1 MLAGLLPATLAI
13 AERRRLEELINEL
26 RTNVANWLEA
36 EGTRLEE
43 VAPEKQP
50 PTDMSKN
57 IGHNWRSPL
66 DKEYDRLVDLAAVAM
81 IGAANKPE
89 LSKHSCAYAQEAI
102 ARRGG
107 AVEDGR
113 YLVRDV
119 ALAVY
124 GDVTDRAAEIY
135 LSELRGKI
143 PPEVMA
149 ALEREVTA
157 TWRAAFDQMAQAFP
171 FKY

>member
-1 MLAGLLPATLAI
+1 M
-13 AERRRLEELINEL
+13 
-26 RTNVANWLEA
+26 
-36 EGTRLEE
+36 
-43 VAPEKQP
+43 
-50 PTDMSKN
+50 
-57 IGHNWRSPL
+57 
-66 DKEYDRLVDLAAVAM
+66 
-81 IGAANKPE
+81 
-89 LSKHSCAYAQEAI
+89 
-102 ARRGG
+102 
-107 AVEDGR
+107 
-113 YLVRDV
+113 RDV

>member
-36 EGTRLEE
+36 EGTQLEE
-43 VAPEKQP
+43 VVPEKQP

-89 LSKHSCAYAQEAI
+89 LSKHFCAYAQEAL
-102 ARRGG
+102 RGG
-107 AVEDGR
+107 A
-113 YLVRDV
+113 
-119 ALAVY
+119 ALSRTAVILCATSLLRCMATSPT
-124 GDVTDRAAEIY
+124 VPRKSISANCAAKFRPK
-135 LSELRGKI
+135 S
-143 PPEVMA
+143 
-149 ALEREVTA
+149 
-157 TWRAAFDQMAQAFP
+157 WRR
-171 FKY
+171 

>member
-1 MLAGLLPATLAI
+1 MAGLLPATLAI

-102 ARRGG
+102 ARRSG

-113 YLVRDV
+113 YVVRDV